1 MKSIKYIGTFAI
13 VVVAILIGAD
23 VDAQCA
29 MCKMSAEAASKEM
42 DMSIGE
48 QVNSGI
54 IYLMIIPYLVF
65 FVFFRKKIRH
75 LFRELK
81 NAARH

>member
-1 MKSIKYIGTFAI
+1 MKHTKG
-13 VVVAILIGAD
+13 ILVTSLVLAAVLLGIDA
-23 VDAQCA
+23 DAQCA
-29 MCKMSAEAASKEM
+29 MCKASLEASSEVDAN
-42 DMSIGE
+42 IGE

-54 IYLMIIPYLVF
+54 LYLMAIPYLVF
-65 FVFFRKKIRH
+65 FVFFRKKIRA